1 MSQPA
6 IDCRNLSKRYGRSPE
21 FALKDLTLQVA
32 PGEVYG
38 FLGPN
43 GAGKSTTIR
52 TLLNFI
58 QPTKGTAT
66 IAGYDSARQSVEAK
80 RHIGYLSG
88 EFSLYKDFDGGQF
101 LDYMGRLQPAVK
113 ASRRQELC
121 ALFGAELDKPTG
133 ELSKG
138 NRQKLGLIQAFMHQ
152 PSVLILDEPTSGLDP
167 LMQDA
172 FFELVRDSKAEG
184 AAIFVSSHNFSEV
197 LRMCDRVGFIRGGK
211 LVGEESISE
220 LQAKAAHSFM
230 ITFRGTTPL
239 AELQRIKQL
248 TIVSHDE
255 HLARIEVEGDLTPL
269 FRVLAKHP
277 VQRLDQET
285 ANLEAQFMRFYED
298 KS

>member
-138 NRQKLGLIQAFMHQ
+138 
-152 PSVLILDEPTSGLDP
+152 
-167 LMQDA
+167 
-172 FFELVRDSKAEG
+172 
-184 AAIFVSSHNFSEV
+184 
-197 LRMCDRVGFIRGGK
+197 
-211 LVGEESISE
+211 E